1 VRIPVEPRRS
11 KTEAEDAPS
20 GRGNILVVY
29 ALRKYPIRDTLR
41 DHLYSFAR
49 YSRNRCFYLNL
60 GLRDIPRVT
69 RRVRF
74 QGVIFHTSFLSYRWG
89 PDSWR
94 ELVRRAAPL
103 KDVGDVRVAIPQDE
117 FLRSEPLCEFI
128 EDFQIGH
135 VFSAAPPSEWP
146 KIYQGVDRERVG
158 FTQVL
163 TGYLDPSSVRRAER
177 IVASVRER
185 EIDIGYR
192 AWHAAPWLGRHGQLK
207 HQLADAVRERAA
219 RHGLKVDISTRDEDT
234 LFGDDWYRFLASC
247 RYTIGVEGGASIL
260 DRDGS
265 LKEATERYLA
275 EHPGIG
281 FDEVEAACFP
291 GEDGKLSLFAISPRH
306 LEACATRTCQLLVEG
321 DYNGVLRPDQDY
333 LPLRRDLG
341 NLDQVLEEV
350 ARDARRARIVEAAH
364 RDVISSGRYEYSRL
378 VERVEAVFPLQG
390 LLGPGLSGRL
400 AWTVSRARDRLSWVE
415 LRLRV
420 GGHNWLARWAKR
432 LLPDAVVESIRRR
445 RTGRTARTAG

>member
-1 VRIPVEPRRS
+1 VRSLIEPRDSETRVEHARDARS
-11 KTEAEDAPS
+11 
-20 GRGNILVVY
+20 NILVVY
-29 ALRKYPIRDTLR
+29 ALRKHPVRDTLR

-49 YSRNRCFYLNL
+49 YSSNRCFYVNL

-69 RRVRF
+69 RRLRF
-74 QGVIFHTSFLSYRWG
+74 QAVIFHTSFLSYRWG
-89 PDSWR
+89 PESWR

-103 KDVGDVRVAIPQDE
+103 RDVGEIRVAIPQDE
-117 FLRSEPLCEFI
+117 FLRSELLCEFI

-135 VFSAAPPSEWP
+135 VFSAAPASEWP
-146 KIYQGVDRERVG
+146 KIYAGVDRNRVG
-158 FTQVL
+158 FTRVL
-163 TGYLDPSSVRRAER
+163 TGYLEPRSIRRAER
-177 IVASVRER
+177 TATSVQER

-207 HQLADAVRERAA
+207 HQLADSVRERAA
-219 RHGLKVDISTRDEDT
+219 RHGLKVDISTGDEDT

-247 RYTIGVEGGASIL
+247 RYTIGVEGGASVL

-275 EHPGIG
+275 EHPGAG
-281 FDEVEAACFP
+281 FEEIEAACFP

-321 DYNGVLRPDQDY
+321 DYNGVLRPDEHY
-333 LPLRRDLG
+333 LPLRRDLS

-350 ARDARRARIVEAAH
+350 ARDVRRPRIVEAAY
-364 RDVISSGRYEYSRL
+364 RDVIASGRYEYSRL
-378 VERVEAVFPLQG
+378 VERVEAVIPLQG
-390 LLGPGLSGRL
+390 LVEPGPSRGL
-400 AWTVSRARDRLSWVE
+400 AWAVSRARDRLSWVE

-432 LLPDAVVESIRRR
+432 VLPDAVVDSIRRR
-445 RTGRTARTAG
+445 RAARSARTAG